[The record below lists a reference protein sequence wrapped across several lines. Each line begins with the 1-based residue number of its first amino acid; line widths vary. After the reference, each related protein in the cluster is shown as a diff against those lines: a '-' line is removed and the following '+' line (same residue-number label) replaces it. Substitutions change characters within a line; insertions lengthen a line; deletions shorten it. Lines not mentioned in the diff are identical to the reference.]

1 MSAEAAAGTNYE
13 VEEIPEWRDD
23 EANLRLL
30 RDALANRGLCARD
43 AALDTVCG
51 VMFVAADDVA
61 GSPAP
66 ALSK

>member
-1 MSAEAAAGTNYE
+1 MSAEDAAGTKYE

-23 EANLRLL
+23 DANLRLL
-30 RDALANRGLCARD
+30 RGALADRGLCARD

-61 GSPAP
+61 GSPAL
-66 ALSK
+66 AK